1 MKTRLLVTAG
11 LAAAISAACGGGGDA
26 PAAMSDNRVPASAT
40 VSVEAFSA
48 YIASLAVDD
57 AAEPLIVD
65 AVEPPL
71 SETGEPV
78 AVV

>member
-1 MKTRLLVTAG
+1 MKTRLLVAAG
-11 LAAAISAACGGGGDA
+11 LAAAISAACGGGDA

-40 VSVEAFSA
+40 ASVEAFSA
-48 YIASLAVDD
+48 YTASLAVDD

-65 AVEPPL
+65 GVEPPL
-71 SETGEPV
+71 SDTTEPV